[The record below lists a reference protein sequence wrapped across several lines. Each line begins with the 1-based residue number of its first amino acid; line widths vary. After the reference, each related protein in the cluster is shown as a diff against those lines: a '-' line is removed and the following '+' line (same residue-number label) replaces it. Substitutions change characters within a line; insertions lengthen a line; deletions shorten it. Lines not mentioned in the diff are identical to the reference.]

1 MMKNII
7 ALLLMVLLVGC
18 SSSWVSASDHG
29 EYDFYR
35 NGELVCGS
43 ASSCKIAA
51 SSKETLVEVRKGDI
65 VYGHTLV
72 VSENSKHGTRTG
84 SSFITSRDV
93 MNTASSMYGQGGTVL
108 VVFVGGSLLFW
119 DVLSPIVDL
128 MLPDGVGQ
136 LPKYMTVPVRATA
149 DSVAAFPWDQPAKD

>member
-1 MMKNII
+1 
-7 ALLLMVLLVGC
+7 
-18 SSSWVSASDHG
+18 
-29 EYDFYR
+29 
-35 NGELVCGS
+35 
-43 ASSCKIAA
+43 
-51 SSKETLVEVRKGDI
+51 
-65 VYGHTLV
+65 
-72 VSENSKHGTRTG
+72 
-84 SSFITSRDV
+84 

-108 VVFVGGSLLFW
+108 VVFVGGGLLFW